1 MKKKISILGST
12 GSIGV
17 TTLNILNKKKNLFE
31 INLLSADKNL
41 NLICKQIKIYKPNFF
56 IINNFK
62 VFQKVKTKIKKTK
75 TQIVLSNNFRYK
87 SLTKSD
93 ITLSAIP
100 GLDGLTPTIEMIK
113 KSNKLLIANK
123 ESIIC
128 GWNIIKKVSKK
139 YNTKIIPI
147 DSEHF
152 SIMQLLSDYKLC
164 NVKKIY
170 LTASGG
176 PFLNRSVSSLKKIK
190 PYEALRHPKWKMGK
204 KITVNSS
211 TLMNK
216 ILELIEA
223 QKLFNIPN
231 NKLDIIIHPESLVHA
246 IVELKNGLNKFIYH
260 ETSMTIPIAN
270 AIFNNKVDI
279 KDFLKSKTKKKI
291 NNLSFRN
298 VDSRIFPMIKLKNI
312 VNKHYSTPIII
323 NAANEL
329 LVDQFLRKKIPF
341 LSMYKL
347 VLIVLKDRNYKK
359 YAIKKPKNIDQVFK
373 ISEWTKKIL
382 MNKINSNA

>member
-17 TTLNILNKKKNLFE
+17 TTLNILNKKKNLFK

-75 TQIVLSNNFRYK
+75 TRIFLSNNFRYK

-100 GLDGLTPTIEMIK
+100 GLDGLAPTIEMIK

-176 PFLNRSVSSLKKIK
+176 PFLDRSVSSLKKIK
-190 PYEALRHPKWKMGK
+190 PHEALRHPKWKMGK

-279 KDFLKSKTKKKI
+279 KDFVKSKTKKKI

-298 VDSRIFPMIKLKNI
+298 VDSRIFPMIKLKNV

-359 YAIKKPKNIDQVFK
+359 YAIKKPKNIDQIFK

-382 MNKINSNA
+382 MNKLNSNA

>member
-17 TTLNILNKKKNLFE
+17 TTLNILNKKKNLFK

-75 TQIVLSNNFRYK
+75 TQIILSNNFRYK

-113 KSNKLLIANK
+113 KSNKILIANK

-128 GWNIIKKVSKK
+128 GWDIIKKVSKK
-139 YNTKIIPI
+139 YSTKIIPI

-152 SIMQLLSDYKLC
+152 SIMQLLSNYKLC
-164 NVKKIY
+164 DVKKIY

-176 PFLNRSVSSLKKIK
+176 PFLDRSASSLKKIK

-223 QKLFNIPN
+223 QKLFNIPS
-231 NKLDIIIHPESLVHA
+231 NKLDIVIHPESLVHA

-279 KDFLKSKTKKKI
+279 KNFLKPRTKKRI

-298 VDSRIFPMIKLKNI
+298 VDSRIFPMIKLKNV

-359 YAIKKPKNIDQVFK
+359 YAIKKPKNIDQIIK
-373 ISEWTKKIL
+373 ISEWAKKII

>member
-17 TTLNILNKKKNLFE
+17 TTLNILNKKKNLFK

-75 TQIVLSNNFRYK
+75 TRIVLSNNFRYK

-100 GLDGLTPTIEMIK
+100 GLDGLAPTIEMIK

-176 PFLNRSVSSLKKIK
+176 PFLDRSVSSLKKIK
-190 PYEALRHPKWKMGK
+190 PHEALRHPKWKMGK

-279 KDFLKSKTKKKI
+279 KNFLKPRTKKRI

-359 YAIKKPKNIDQVFK
+359 YAIKKPKNIDQIFK

-382 MNKINSNA
+382 MNKLNSNA

>member
-17 TTLNILNKKKNLFE
+17 TTLNILNKKKNLFK

-75 TQIVLSNNFRYK
+75 TRIVLSNNFRFK
-87 SLTKSD
+87 SLAKSD

-100 GLDGLTPTIEMIK
+100 GLDGLAPTIEMIK

-128 GWNIIKKVSKK
+128 GWNIIKKKSKK
-139 YNTKIIPI
+139 YNNKIIPI

-176 PFLNRSVSSLKKIK
+176 PFLDRSVSSLKKIK
-190 PYEALRHPKWKMGK
+190 PHEAIRHPKWKMGK
-204 KITVNSS
+204 KITV
-211 TLMNK
+211 
-216 ILELIEA
+216 
-223 QKLFNIPN
+223 IP
-231 NKLDIIIHPESLVHA
+231 
-246 IVELKNGLNKFIYH
+246 
-260 ETSMTIPIAN
+260 
-270 AIFNNKVDI
+270 
-279 KDFLKSKTKKKI
+279 
-291 NNLSFRN
+291 
-298 VDSRIFPMIKLKNI
+298 
-312 VNKHYSTPIII
+312 
-323 NAANEL
+323 
-329 LVDQFLRKKIPF
+329 LR
-341 LSMYKL
+341 S
-347 VLIVLKDRNYKK
+347 
-359 YAIKKPKNIDQVFK
+359 
-373 ISEWTKKIL
+373 
-382 MNKINSNA
+382 

>member
-17 TTLNILNKKKNLFE
+17 TALNILNKKKNLFK
-31 INLLSADKNL
+31 INLLSADKNF
-41 NLICKQIKIYKPNFF
+41 NMIHKQIKLYKPNFF

-62 VFQKVKTKIKKTK
+62 VFKKVKKKIKKTK
-75 TQIVLSNNFRYK
+75 TKIVLSNYFNYK
-87 SLTKSD
+87 SLAKSD

-113 KSNKLLIANK
+113 KSKKLLIANK

-128 GWNIIKKVSKK
+128 GWDIIKNVSKK
-139 YNTKIIPI
+139 CNTKIVPI

-164 NVKKIY
+164 DIKKIY

-176 PFLNRSVSSLKKIK
+176 PFLDRSASSLKKIK

-223 QKLFNIPN
+223 QKLFKIPN

-270 AIFNNKVDI
+270 AIFNNKIDI

-291 NNLSFRN
+291 NDLSFRN
-298 VDSRIFPMIKLKNI
+298 VDNRIFPMIKLKNL

-359 YAIKKPKNIDQVFK
+359 YAVKKPKNINQIIK

-382 MNKINSNA
+382 MNKINKYA

>member
-17 TTLNILNKKKNLFE
+17 TTLNILNKKKNLFK

-41 NLICKQIKIYKPNFF
+41 NLICKQIKMYKPNFF
-56 IINNFK
+56 IINNLK
-62 VFQKVKTKIKKTK
+62 VFQKVITKIKKTK
-75 TQIVLSNNFRYK
+75 TQIILSNNFRYK

-100 GLDGLTPTIEMIK
+100 GLDGLAPTIEMIK

-176 PFLNRSVSSLKKIK
+176 PFLDRSVSSLKKIK

-382 MNKINSNA
+382 MNKLNSNA

>member
-17 TTLNILNKKKNLFE
+17 TTLNILNKKKNLFK

-75 TQIVLSNNFRYK
+75 TQIILSNNFRYK

-113 KSNKLLIANK
+113 KSNKILIANK

-128 GWNIIKKVSKK
+128 GWDIIKKVSKK
-139 YNTKIIPI
+139 YSTKIIPI

-152 SIMQLLSDYKLC
+152 SIMQLLSNYKLC
-164 NVKKIY
+164 DVKKIY

-176 PFLNRSVSSLKKIK
+176 PFLDRSASSLKKIK

-223 QKLFNIPN
+223 QKLFNIPS
-231 NKLDIIIHPESLVHA
+231 NKLDIVIHPESLVHA

-279 KDFLKSKTKKKI
+279 KNFLKPRTKKRI

-298 VDSRIFPMIKLKNI
+298 VDSRIFPMIKLKNM

-359 YAIKKPKNIDQVFK
+359 YAIKKPKNIDQIIK
-373 ISEWTKKIL
+373 ISEWAKKII

>member
-12 GSIGV
+12 GSIGA
-17 TTLNILNKKKNLFE
+17 TTLNILNKKKNLFK

-62 VFQKVKTKIKKTK
+62 VFQQVKIKIKKTK
-75 TQIVLSNNFRYK
+75 TKIVLSKNFRYK

-128 GWNIIKKVSKK
+128 GWNIIKKLSKK
-139 YNTKIIPI
+139 YSTKIIPI

-152 SIMQLLSDYKLC
+152 SIMQLLSDYKLS

-176 PFLNRSVSSLKKIK
+176 PFLDRSASSLKKIK

-223 QKLFNIPN
+223 QKLFNLPS

-279 KDFLKSKTKKKI
+279 KDFLKSKSKKRI
-291 NNLSFRN
+291 NNLTFRN
-298 VDSRIFPMIKLKNI
+298 VDSRIFPMIKLKNM
-312 VNKHYSTPIII
+312 VSKHYSTPIII

-359 YAIKKPKNIDQVFK
+359 YAIKKPKTIDQIIK
-373 ISEWTKKIL
+373 ISDWTKKIL

>member
-17 TTLNILNKKKNLFE
+17 TTLNIVNKKKNLFK

-41 NLICKQIKIYKPNFF
+41 NLICKQIKMYKPNFF
-56 IINNFK
+56 IINNLK

-75 TQIVLSNNFRYK
+75 TRIVLSNNFRYK

-100 GLDGLTPTIEMIK
+100 GLDGLAPTIEMIK

-176 PFLNRSVSSLKKIK
+176 PFLDRSVSSLKKIK
-190 PYEALRHPKWKMGK
+190 PHEALRHPKWKMGK

-279 KDFLKSKTKKKI
+279 KDFVKSKTKKK
-291 NNLSFRN
+291 
-298 VDSRIFPMIKLKNI
+298 
-312 VNKHYSTPIII
+312 
-323 NAANEL
+323 
-329 LVDQFLRKKIPF
+329 
-341 LSMYKL
+341 
-347 VLIVLKDRNYKK
+347 
-359 YAIKKPKNIDQVFK
+359 
-373 ISEWTKKIL
+373 
-382 MNKINSNA
+382 